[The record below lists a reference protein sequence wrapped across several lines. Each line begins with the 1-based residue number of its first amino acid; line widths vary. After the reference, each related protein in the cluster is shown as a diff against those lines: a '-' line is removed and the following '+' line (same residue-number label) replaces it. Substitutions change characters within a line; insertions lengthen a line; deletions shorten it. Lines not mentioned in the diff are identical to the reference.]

1 MGSEPP
7 GASWLRLLDEEEPAA
22 SFDVLRQRL
31 MAEVG
36 PEERAAV
43 EADAARAA
51 RIRDHLDERK
61 RHADELVVL
70 NDLARRL
77 ASMHDSAEVLQ
88 EVTAQA
94 RRLLRVDVAYIM
106 LLEEGGRLRIEYI
119 DGSMGSVMRGIAL
132 EPGQGLGG
140 TVLATG
146 EPMWSRAYLEDDRFT
161 RGDRLVAAA
170 TSEQLGGIL
179 GVPLLLGDEA
189 IGVLLAADRR
199 PRAFAPREVAL
210 LAAMSSHSAVAIN
223 NARLFEQ
230 YQAAFEDLRH
240 DNEVRR
246 QVNELRERLIASIV
260 RGEGFTEI
268 GAEMTAATGR
278 PVTVY
283 DATNERLV
291 GTHPQRLE
299 ELVGEEGVADLIAG
313 TDASTVVRV
322 GDAVVAPSRLRSG
335 YAGCLVATDGTG
347 ADEDLAGLMAI
358 GAGALG
364 LVVSSE
370 RMIAEAELRTRGE
383 FVNALLSPD
392 VDRASIRRRAR
403 SVGVDLDRI
412 TVVVVF
418 DARDE
423 EVRDV
428 GRLAAR
434 LSGSFRGWS
443 AEHRDHVVAL
453 LPRTDV
459 ESVRAQLRRLHEGPL
474 PCAVGLAPCAGGV
487 DAVRESH
494 ELARQTATVLNALGR
509 GQESAQASELGVYRS
524 LFSQA
529 GRDEIL
535 LFIERTV
542 GPVLAYDVERQR
554 DLGLTLLTYLQQAQH
569 HGRTCQLL
577 HIHANT
583 LYQRLERV
591 TTLLGAQWRDPD
603 PSLEIQLALRL
614 NQLLT
619 TLSEA

>member
-1 MGSEPP
+1 MGSEPLR
-7 GASWLRLLDEEEPAA
+7 ATWLRLLDEEEPAA
-22 SFDVLRQRL
+22 SFEAHRQRL
-31 MAEVG
+31 LAQVS

-43 EADAARAA
+43 EADAARAT
-51 RIRDHLDERK
+51 RIRDHLEERK

-77 ASMHDSAEVLQ
+77 ASLRDSAEVLQ

-106 LLEEGGRLRIEYI
+106 LLEAGGVLRIEYI

-199 PRAFAPREVAL
+199 PRSFAPREVAL

-230 YQAAFEDLRH
+230 HRAAFEDLRH

-260 RGEGFTEI
+260 RGEGFAEI
-268 GAEMTAATGR
+268 SAEMTAATGR

-283 DATNERLV
+283 DAGNERLV
-291 GTHPQRLE
+291 GTHPPRLE
-299 ELVGEEGVADLIAG
+299 ELVGPAGVADVTDGA
-313 TDASTVVRV
+313 DASTVVRI

-335 YAGCLVATDGTG
+335 YAGCLVVTAETG

-392 VDRASIRRRAR
+392 VDRVSIRRRAR

-412 TVVVVF
+412 AVVAVF
-418 DARDE
+418 NGREADARE
-423 EVRDV
+423 V

-434 LSGSFRGWS
+434 LAASFQGWS

-453 LPRTDV
+453 LPRTEV
-459 ESVRAQLRRLHEGPL
+459 EAVRDQLRRLHEGAL
-474 PCAVGLAPCAGGV
+474 PGAVGLAPCAGGV
-487 DAVRESH
+487 DPVREAH
-494 ELARQTATVLNALGR
+494 ELARQTATVLTALGR
-509 GQESAQASELGVYRS
+509 GHESAQASELGVYRS
-524 LFSQA
+524 LFSQS

-554 DLGLTLLTYLQQAQH
+554 DLGPTLLTYLQQAQH

-577 HIHANT
+577 HIHPNT

-591 TTLLGAQWRDPD
+591 STLLGDRWREPD
-603 PSLEIQLALRL
+603 PALEIQLALRL
-614 NQLLT
+614 SQLLT
-619 TLSEA
+619 TLSQP